1 MKVSEIMTRQVETVA
16 PDDTIWK
23 AAAIMDRL
31 NVGFLPVHD
40 ATRVVGV
47 ITDRDIVVRALAA
60 KDGEPTTVGEIMT
73 EEVHYCLAEDPI
85 AEIVEHMA
93 ALQVRRLPV
102 FTREGNRLVGIV
114 SLGDIAV
121 HASEHI
127 TADLL
132 RRISEPSAP
141 DRSAARSASA

>member
-1 MKVSEIMTRQVETVA
+1 MTQQVETVR
-16 PDDTIWK
+16 PDDTLRK
-23 AAAIMDRL
+23 PAMVMDRI

-40 ATRVVGV
+40 GTRVVGV

-60 KDGEPTTVGEIMT
+60 KDPAPTKVGEVMT
-73 EEVHYCLAEDPI
+73 EEVHYCLADDSI
-85 AEIVEHMA
+85 SDIVKHMA

-102 FTREGNRLVGIV
+102 FTREGNQLVGVV

-121 HASEHI
+121 HANEHI

-132 RRISEPSAP
+132 RRISEPSVP
-141 DRSAARSASA
+141 DRSAASSVTA